1 MLSSFHSPHSLDIQW
16 LLGNLM
22 AQEELKGIGIY
33 SKEVLRE
40 LNDRGGNFLDYRWTL
55 WRFDCILDDALLVL

>member
-1 MLSSFHSPHSLDIQW
+1 
-16 LLGNLM
+16 M

-33 SKEVLRE
+33 SKEGSRE

-55 WRFDCILDDALLVL
+55 